1 MCPPLC
7 PDLYGQAAQASIVDT
22 SELCSPDTTISNT
35 TLYGSEPRL
44 KFHQVHGR
52 NARVTNNGQTAH
64 RQKAV
69 ETFDDAILF
78 SNRPLRQR
86 ETFEVVLDTVTSHW
100 KDSISIGV
108 TGVRP
113 EDIALPRTATG
124 LHQEAILVSGN
135 ALLLNGV
142 TIRKDF
148 LPFHLDSLSVGTR
161 LGVQLSGDDFVH
173 FLVDGIDF
181 GPAYE
186 CKVQTVYAVIDLY
199 GQCSKVNIVS
209 GVAAGSGGG
218 GCVDSRAPYATSE
231 NSQSIQAT
239 SVINPGL
246 TIGTRHRFAHVT
258 SGDVSLT
265 DNQTVAS
272 TSGES
277 WSEGLC
283 FSSNILEVGEH
294 LEVRV
299 TKMMM
304 RFAGCLKIGVT
315 DLNLNDSRL
324 TKNLPPLL
332 RQLPANTYFVSG
344 DGVWFNKTLQN
355 RSLASL
361 EWLRP
366 GDTLTV
372 ELTTARTVRILINGE
387 DMNVQF
393 TNVDNRDLYLVV
405 ELRGATTGVEIVS
418 TVGPSSPL
426 RPCSLRL
433 QDSLEYVLD
442 RQQQDSMLESIDSDF
457 FTFEFAPDFHGENVR
472 IADDRKMGQRTKSY
486 NYGCIGIPKPLCKG
500 HSICIKVEEVNPKW
514 KGTLAIGAIGVA
526 PHHVNFNALPS
537 SLALNRPCWIVTHDY
552 VNVNGHKT
560 RSSYGEVLDRIQR
573 GTIVTMLLTHSGSL
587 VLMVDKT
594 NLEVFATGLPNH
606 VYAVFDLYGK
616 CERITILNV
625 EVRNG
630 TPVNNEELPEELV
643 TIGEGRDVDGG
654 DDEGEGED
662 VDHQNP
668 EKADLEVHEKDEHD
682 SMMSMMMMNYSGG
695 NGGGAGG
702 PSTSAIG
709 SGDDTRIRNR
719 MSENYWTNMNIKS
732 RSKNELSNS
741 TSLRDSLELHHSTN
755 LNIQRS
761 QSQQRFDSN
770 CTPVYGGVGGDSAGT
785 STAYAEGGGGSSQ
798 GMSHSCHDSNYL
810 DDGNRMYC
818 EGTGTSYALPLSTL
832 ESEIESLLLGE
843 GHDAIESELG
853 EEGSGAAAT
862 AFESESTMVDLT
874 SDFVPVGISN
884 SSLIMDLESIHCSD
898 SGRES
903 CEFFKLVRGFKKTLV
918 LPDDFFANESPVCFC
933 AGCASQLA
941 RPSRHHQLA
950 QMLGGWVRFRLN
962 ESTTNAGNIV
972 LESDEKTLAFYATT
986 VDRIRSILDN
996 GQLLPVATGSG
1007 GQKDDGGGGV
1017 QLVLSQSPNDNL
1029 RLHHHFNFR

>member
-1 MCPPLC
+1 MTN
-7 PDLYGQAAQASIVDT
+7 YG
-22 SELCSPDTTISNT
+22 L
-35 TLYGSEPRL
+35 
-44 KFHQVHGR
+44 
-52 NARVTNNGQTAH
+52 TAH

-69 ETFDDAILF
+69 ESFDDAILF

-86 ETFEVVLDTVTSHW
+86 EIFEVGLDMVTSHW

-113 EDIALPRTATG
+113 EDISALPRTATG

-135 ALLLNGV
+135 SLLLNGV

-161 LGVQLSGDDFVH
+161 LGVQLNGDFVH
-173 FLVDGIDF
+173 FFVDGVDF

-186 CKVQTVYAVIDLY
+186 CKVQTVYAVVDLY
-199 GQCSKVNIVS
+199 GQCSKVNVLPAS
-209 GVAAGSGGG
+209 SVNAGAADCS
-218 GCVDSRAPYATSE
+218 VTRAPYATSE
-231 NSQSIQAT
+231 NSQSIQAA
-239 SVINPGL
+239 SVIHPGGGGGV
-246 TIGTRHRFAHVT
+246 TIGTRHRFSHVT

-265 DNQTVAS
+265 DNQTVAG
-272 TSGES
+272 TQGES
-277 WSEGLC
+277 WSQGLA
-283 FSSNILEVGEH
+283 FSSNVLEMGEH
-294 LEVRV
+294 MEVRV
-299 TKMMM
+299 TRMNL
-304 RFAGCLKIGVT
+304 RNAGCLKIGVT
-315 DLNLNDSRL
+315 DLNLNDGRL

-332 RQLPANTYFVSG
+332 RQLPGNNYFVSG
-344 DGVWFNKTLQN
+344 DGVWFNKTLLN

-366 GDTLTV
+366 EDTLTV
-372 ELTTARTVRILINGE
+372 ELTSSRTVRMLINGE

-393 TNVDNRDLYLVV
+393 SNVDSRDLYLVV
-405 ELRGATTGVEIVS
+405 ELQGATAGVEIVS

-442 RQQQDSMLESIDSDF
+442 PLNSRQQQDSMLESIDSDF
-457 FTFEFAPDFHGENVR
+457 FTFEFAHDFHGESVK
-472 IADDRKMGQRTKSY
+472 IADDRKMGQRVKSY

-526 PHHVNFNALPS
+526 PHHINFNALSS
-537 SLALNRPCWIVTHDY
+537 SLLLKRPCWIVTHDY

-560 RSSYGEVLDRIQR
+560 RSNYGEVLDRIQR
-573 GTIVTMLLTHSGSL
+573 GTIVTMMLTHSGSL

-606 VYAVFDLYGK
+606 VYPVFDLYGK
-616 CERITILNV
+616 CEKITILNV

-630 TPVNNEELPEELV
+630 TPVNHEELPEEIL
-643 TIGEGRDVDGG
+643 GELDEEQDGIEEDRD
-654 DDEGEGED
+654 GEEAESNYAMR
-662 VDHQNP
+662 QC
-668 EKADLEVHEKDEHD
+668 EKADLEVHEKEEQED
-682 SMMSMMMMNYSGG
+682 SIMALMMLNYNGGSGG
-695 NGGGAGG
+695 VGAGVV
-702 PSTSAIG
+702 PSTSSAA
-709 SGDDTRIRNR
+709 DDQRIRNR

-770 CTPVYGGVGGDSAGT
+770 CATTSAVYGESSGT
-785 STAYAEGGGGSSQ
+785 GGSASVTA
-798 GMSHSCHDSNYL
+798 GESVAVGSSSMSHSCHDSNYL
-810 DDGNRMYC
+810 DDGNRMFS
-818 EGTGTSYALPLSTL
+818 EGNYVPSMSTL

-843 GHDAIESELG
+843 GSLRNDEGLAAGAG
-853 EEGSGAAAT
+853 EEEGERSEDVNLEGGG
-862 AFESESTMVDLT
+862 ESTDRSTVLDVAPESLPSGT
-874 SDFVPVGISN
+874 SN
-884 SSLIMDLESIHCSD
+884 SSLIMDLESIHCSLTGETLQRD
-898 SGRES
+898 T
-903 CEFFKLVRGFKKTLV
+903 CEFYKLICGFKRTLV
-918 LPDDFFANESPVCFC
+918 LPEEFFAHEVPVCFC
-933 AGCASQLA
+933 ASCSLNLIKG
-941 RPSRHHQLA
+941 SRHQQLG
-950 QMLGGWVRFRLN
+950 QMLNGWVRFRLN
-962 ESTTNAGNIV
+962 EETTNAGNIV
-972 LESDEKTLAFYATT
+972 LDSDEKTLAFYATT

-996 GQLLPVATGSG
+996 GQLLPVTGS

-1017 QLVLSQSPNDNL
+1017 QLVLSASPNDNL
-1029 RLHHHFNFR
+1029 RLHQHFNFR